1 MRIFKKG
8 LKIFSIILLSIIL
21 FLVIIVGSA
30 KVFESELASYTLS
43 RLESQVDAP
52 MSIGKV
58 SLIPLF
64 SFPRVSAEIHDL
76 WIGDPED
83 QNMDTLF
90 CITSLKVGLDFWDLI
105 DGIYTIDK
113 VELSGLNFDYT
124 VDKAG
129 HSNIDFL
136 MNAFA
141 GETEAAD
148 TVLIQP
154 DEGVIYPIDIT
165 AEKIKLENI
174 HINYYDSTTQMASRV
189 YIPEINIKIKAKK
202 DYYKG
207 NTEGSFILSHCV
219 FGETNIHRMESCKVG
234 FELEYDD
241 KKAFIKQLTVVSEG
255 LDLTFEGD
263 LSLNDTIGIDAHII
277 ARGLDFDILKKYIP
291 EQYLLD
297 YGILDMKGTGDVSV
311 KINGLYAD
319 STLIPIID
327 ADVMLRNISLK
338 SKDYP
343 EIRTLNLE
351 ANIKGDGNPNMQST
365 KVNIAQFN
373 IKTPESNVFLK
384 GNIKGLQKPQYDINT
399 ILDLSLD
406 EFASFLPDSLAENVK
421 GNVYA
426 SLSTSGVLPDK
437 IDENFTEYI
446 LDRSSLSLNFH
457 NISLLLVDSIPI
469 DNFSAD
475 INYSPQDS
483 GGRLVYIN
491 ALDFKSEQF
500 QIDIQRSSV
509 SVFFTGEVANPNSIE
524 ADLRS
529 FRIQNGNNLVIGNA
543 KFKNASAPE
552 FELNTNL
559 FLDLDEL
566 MAYLPDSLI
575 NSMTGTIKAAIQ
587 TTGKIHP
594 DSIDAQINP
603 LIFENSRFDL
613 GLEDVSISFPDTI
626 MNFDDF
632 SAQISLMNDRL
643 SIRDLSLNYNGLPI
657 QMDSTI
663 VQNLYKTIFLN
674 QKEELFVDT
683 RITLGDINFEDF
695 KHVMALGVESPATD
709 SVPIN
714 SSDSILQQ
722 SPQNWTFLIHG
733 KVSVK
738 SIIID
743 STNFDGFQVNR
754 LHIHD
759 LSTLFKLTDSAYIAD
774 QFKFKAFEGEM
785 NNSFH
790 FKKRADGTQSV
801 SSHNVILGMNIK
813 TLLRDM
819 DNFGMDSVITYE
831 NISGILSTDL
841 NTFIPIDDSVLL
853 HKTMLSGDIIL
864 EEGGVYDYAP
874 AQELSRFSGIKELDN
889 ITFKTL
895 RSNIF
900 LFKNKLY
907 VPHTNIVSNVL
918 DIAAFG
924 MQDLEGDCEYHLEA
938 HLSNIL
944 FSKSKRR
951 NKKQEAAGDEIDEE
965 TLKKRSQK
973 LKYIVE
979 DNKSKAGY
987 ASKDLRESMMNK
999 IRVQEKM
1006 LNFIFF
1012 PKNIHYDTEIDKKD

>member
-8 LKIFSIILLSIIL
+8 LKIFSFILLSIII
-21 FLVIIVGSA
+21 FLVLLVVSA
-30 KVFESELASYTLS
+30 KIFESELASYTLS
-43 RLESQVDAP
+43 RLETQVDAP

-64 SFPRVSAEIHDL
+64 SFPRLSAEIHDL
-76 WIGDPED
+76 WIGDPKN
-83 QNMDTLF
+83 QNHDTLF

-113 VELSGLNFDYT
+113 VVISGLNFDYT
-124 VDKAG
+124 VDKNG
-129 HSNIDFL
+129 QSNIDFL
-136 MNAFA
+136 INAFA
-141 GETEAAD
+141 GETDVAD
-148 TVLIQP
+148 TIIMQP
-154 DEGVIYPIDIT
+154 NDTVITPIDIS

-174 HINYYDSTTQMASRV
+174 HVNYYDSTTYMASRV
-189 YIPEINIKIKAKK
+189 YIPEVNIKIKAKK
-202 DYYKG
+202 DNYKG
-207 NTEGSFILSHCV
+207 NTEGSIILSHCV
-219 FGETNIHRMESCKVG
+219 YGETNIHLMKSCKVG

-241 KKAFIKQLTVVSEG
+241 KMTVIKRLMVESEG
-255 LDLTFEGD
+255 LDLFLEGN
-263 LSLNDTIGIDAHII
+263 LSLHDTIDINAQFK
-277 ARGLDFDILKKYIP
+277 ARELDLNVLKKYIP
-291 EQYLLD
+291 EQYLID
-297 YGILDMKGTGDVSV
+297 YGISELKGTADVSV
-311 KINGLYAD
+311 KINGFYAD

-343 EIRTLNLE
+343 EIRALNLE
-351 ANIKGDGNPNMQST
+351 TKIKGGGNPNLQST
-365 KVNIAQFN
+365 KVNIAQLN
-373 IKTPESNVFLK
+373 IKTPESNVFIK
-384 GNIKGLQKPQYDINT
+384 GNIKGLEKPQYNINT
-399 ILDLSLD
+399 ILDLSLE
-406 EFASFLPDSLAENVK
+406 EFASYIPDSIAENVK
-421 GNVYA
+421 GNVSI
-426 SLSTSGVLPDK
+426 SLSTSGILPDE
-437 IDENFTEYI
+437 IDESFTEYV
-446 LDRSSLSLNFH
+446 LDRTSLSLNFH
-457 NISLLLVDSIPI
+457 NISLFLVDSLLI
-469 DNFSAD
+469 DNFSTD
-475 INYSPQDS
+475 ISYSPQDS

-491 ALDFKSEQF
+491 GLDFKSEQL
-500 QIDIQRSSV
+500 QIDIQRSSL
-509 SVFFTGEVANPNSIE
+509 SVFLTGKVTEPDSIE
-524 ADLRS
+524 VDLRS
-529 FRIQNGNNLVIGNA
+529 FRIQNGNNLTIGNA
-543 KFKNASAPE
+543 KFKNPSAPE

-559 FLDLDEL
+559 FLHLEEL
-566 MAYLPDSLI
+566 MVYLPDSLI
-575 NSMTGTIKAAIQ
+575 TRMNGTVKAAIQ
-587 TTGKIHP
+587 TYGKINP
-594 DSIDAQINP
+594 DSIDAQIMP

-613 GLEDVSISFPDTI
+613 GLEDVSISFTDTI

-632 SAQISLMNDRL
+632 STQISLMNDRL
-643 SIRDLSLNYNGLPI
+643 SIRDLSLNYNGLPFH
-657 QMDSTI
+657 MDSTI
-663 VQNLYKTIFLN
+663 VQNFYKTILLN

-683 RITLGDINFEDF
+683 RIKLGDIIFEDF
-695 KHVMALGVESPATD
+695 KHLMALGEDFQGPDTIHASSND
-709 SVPIN
+709 STV
-714 SSDSILQQ
+714 QQ

-733 KVSVK
+733 KVSIN
-738 SIIID
+738 SLIID
-743 STNFDGFQVNR
+743 STSFDGFQINH
-754 LHIHD
+754 LHIED
-759 LSTLFKLTDSAYIAD
+759 MSTLFKLSDSAYIAD

-790 FKKRADGTQSV
+790 FKKRPDGTKSV
-801 SSHNVILGMNIK
+801 SSHNVIQGMNIR

-831 NISGILSTDL
+831 NLSGLFSTDL

-853 HKTMLSGDIIL
+853 HKSMLSGDIVL

-874 AQELSRFSGIKELDN
+874 AQELSRFSGIKEFDN
-889 ITFKTL
+889 IKFKTL

-924 MQDLEGDCEYHLEA
+924 MQDLKGDCEYHMEA

-951 NKKQEAAGDEIDEE
+951 NKKQETGGGEIDEE

-979 DNKSKAGY
+979 DNKSKVGY

-1012 PKNIHYDTEIDKKD
+1012 PKNIHYNTEIDKKD